1 MGSCAMGRLHRAR
14 WGPRIEQWLDQELC
28 AARSELVLT
37 HVTDCRD
44 CLSEMEALACL
55 KRSLARLEGR

>member
-1 MGSCAMGRLHRAR
+1 MGFTAMGRLHRAR
-14 WGPRIEQWLDQELC
+14 WGSQIEQWLDQELD
-28 AARSELVLT
+28 ASRSELVLA